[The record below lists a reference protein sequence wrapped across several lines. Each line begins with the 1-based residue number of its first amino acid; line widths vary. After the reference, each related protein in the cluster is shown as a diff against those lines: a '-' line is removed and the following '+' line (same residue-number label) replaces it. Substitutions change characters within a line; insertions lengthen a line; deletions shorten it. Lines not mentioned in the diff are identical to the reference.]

1 MKPVSISARPGGGG
15 MVQVAGTSPWAK
27 VAIRILKE
35 FDCPVSGWSVTGSK
49 GERIYTYEVS
59 SDVWSA
65 VRERLDRIDDELQ
78 MKLFA

>member
-1 MKPVSISARPGGGG
+1 MKPVSFSARPGGGG

-49 GERIYTYEVS
+49 GERIYTYIVS
-59 SDVWSA
+59 ADVWST
-65 VRERLDRIDDELQ
+65 VRDRLKNIDDELQ
-78 MKLFA
+78 MRLFA